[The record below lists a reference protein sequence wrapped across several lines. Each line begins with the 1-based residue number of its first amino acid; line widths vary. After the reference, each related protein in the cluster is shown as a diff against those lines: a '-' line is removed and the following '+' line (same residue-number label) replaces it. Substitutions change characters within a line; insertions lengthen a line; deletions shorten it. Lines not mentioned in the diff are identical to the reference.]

1 MDLKSMLSDVKNLND
16 HKSIADNQRNSYN
29 FLKNNLP
36 EDSILIELDWK
47 QKLLIG
53 LIYSVFTFL
62 NDLSLS

>member
-1 MDLKSMLSDVKNLND
+1 MLSDVKNLND